1 MSKAAV
7 TFLILAIM
15 TAAADQLLPSS
26 LDGFS
31 ILAKGAAGIFAIL
44 FIAALFVGRRFKF
57 DPVLR

>member
-26 LDGFS
+26 LNALG
-31 ILAKGAAGIFAIL
+31 IIAKGAAGIFTIL